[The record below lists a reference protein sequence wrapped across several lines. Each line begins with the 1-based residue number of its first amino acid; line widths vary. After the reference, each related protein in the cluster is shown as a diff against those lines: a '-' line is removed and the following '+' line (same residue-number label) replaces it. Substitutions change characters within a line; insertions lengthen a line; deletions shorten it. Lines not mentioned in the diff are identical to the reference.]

1 MPDPILTDVA
11 TATNL
16 REGPA
21 GVEAVVREIVRAGNI
36 RLADAARGARLPLPV
51 ATAIRRELEKRGL
64 LQRDHGL
71 ALSETGQ
78 RWARDE
84 LGLGEPLQLHIPLR
98 PTHPLPSQ
106 LHLAESTLQDLLT
119 AAPAADVTLDQA
131 PCTAETAIRRAA
143 LLYQCGGLEGRRVLL
158 IGDDDS
164 VSVACA
170 LLGKLV
176 ASRPLARRIMVLDI
190 DPKRLSFIRDCASRH
205 GVEIETLQHDLRQ
218 TLPAELSGAFDT
230 FITDPPYTLEGAK
243 LFLTRGIEGIEAGR
257 GQAMFSFGHT
267 APSQRIALQ
276 ATMAELG
283 LAITALHPGFNSYSG
298 AAILGATSELYE
310 LQVHAMAKASEAW
323 TGPLYTAEANPK
335 QSQYRCLSCSR
346 KWTLG
351 LKSVPATISELK
363 EKGCPQCGAKKFDR
377 VTGKKTRDNTFILR
391 T

>member
-64 LQRDHGL
+64 LLRDHGL

-78 RWARDE
+78 HWARHE
-84 LGLGEPLQLHIPLR
+84 LGLGEPLQLQIPLQ
-98 PTHPLPSQ
+98 PTHPLPSP
-106 LHLAESTLQDLLT
+106 LHNAETALQDLLA
-119 AAPAADVTLDQA
+119 AAPATDVTLDQA

-143 LLYQCGGLEGRRVLL
+143 LLYQCGALEGRRLLL

-164 VSVACA
+164 VSVAIV

-176 ASRPLARRIMVLDI
+176 ANRPLARRIMVLDI
-190 DPKRLSFIRDCASRH
+190 DPQRLAFIRECAAQYQ
-205 GVEIETLQHDLRQ
+205 VEIETLQHDLRQ
-218 TLPAELSGAFDT
+218 PLPAELSGAFDT

-267 APSQRIALQ
+267 APAQRIALQ
-276 ATMAELG
+276 AAMADLG
-283 LAITALHPGFNSYSG
+283 LAIKALYPGFNSYAG
-298 AAILGATSELYE
+298 AAILGSTSELYE
-310 LQVHAMAKASEAW
+310 LLLHAAAKTGDIW

-351 LKSVPATISELK
+351 LKAVPATIGELK
-363 EKGCPQCGAKKFDR
+363 AAGCPQCGGKKFDR
-377 VTGKKTRDNTFILR
+377 LSGKLKS
-391 T
+391 